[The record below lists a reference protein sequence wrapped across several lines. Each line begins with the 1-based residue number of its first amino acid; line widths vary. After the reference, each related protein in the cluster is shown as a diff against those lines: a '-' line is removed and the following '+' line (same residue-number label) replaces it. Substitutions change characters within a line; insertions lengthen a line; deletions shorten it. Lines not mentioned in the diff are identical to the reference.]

1 MLVVKALRVDIMILL
16 FIRKAI
22 YSIAMTHETL
32 GNQWSHDI
40 FRQPVLVRPAEA
52 ALPIPVRGVPLPAA
66 LRQHLLQPLLGLGLE

>member
-1 MLVVKALRVDIMILL
+1 
-16 FIRKAI
+16 
-22 YSIAMTHETL
+22 MTHETL

-66 LRQHLLQPLLGLGLE
+66 LRQHLLQPLLGLGFE